1 MQRVIVGL
9 LRFYKRFISPGL
21 PSQCRFVPT
30 CSEYMCEAVERHGAA
45 RGLWMGLKRLVRCH
59 PLCDG
64 GYDPVPEKDGPFH
77 ARTTLGTN
85 SSVPLNDHAR

>member
-30 CSEYMCEAVERHGAA
+30 CSEYMREAVQRHGAA
-45 RGLWMGLKRLVRCH
+45 RGVWMGLKRLLRCH
-59 PLCDG
+59 PLHAG
-64 GYDPVPEKDGPFH
+64 GYDPVPEKPE
-77 ARTTLGTN
+77 AGTD
-85 SSVPLNDHAR
+85 SSIRMGRFEAHGQQ